1 MALRLSGL
9 RTYSVGSPGKR
20 KRDRGA
26 FNGRAVILSD
36 GATLI
41 RPTVRDSVGSPGKR
55 KRNRGAFNDGAVILS
70 DGATLIRPTVR
81 YAGSSPG
88 KRKRD
93 RGEFNDGAVILSDG
107 ATLIRP
113 TVRYSLVAPVSAS
126 ATGERSMTAPLFC
139 RMALRLSDLR
149 SGIRW

>member
-1 MALRLSGL
+1 MAAPLFCRMTLRLSDL

-26 FNGRAVILSD
+26 FNS
-36 GATLI
+36 
-41 RPTVRDSVGSPGKR
+41 
-55 KRNRGAFNDGAVILS
+55 GAVILS
-70 DGATLIRPTVR
+70 DDATLIRPTVR

-88 KRKRD
+88 KRKRN
-93 RGEFNDGAVILSDG
+93 RGAFNGRAVILSDG

-126 ATGERSMTAPLFC
+126 ATGERSMAAPLFC
-139 RMALRLSDLR
+139 RMALRLSDL
-149 SGIRW
+149 SNTAVVSVVTE